1 MKLDKETVIKQR
13 FWFLLPIFAICLLV
27 GWICVL
33 GVRGETEKNYKTA
46 KDKDTQLKNI
56 ATTQHL
62 KNEQWNQAI
71 VKELDVSS
79 GKKDEL
85 WYRESDRQNKVQRD
99 PQKRENFT
107 RLDPFITWPEE
118 TRNQWIKTNPGR
130 DLSTI
135 DFGTYLGNIPSDE
148 YRREYLGQFERIVDT
163 IRDWLDE
170 TNSNNI
176 LGAVRVLGGSG
187 NHRNYVVR
195 QLLSPHRLSP
205 DNHIL
210 SDEIF
215 LLQEDIA
222 IKREIFRSLNDLL
235 DSYSKLKTE
244 WNEVHYVEITEQA
257 APAATV
263 VPATGVPVTPPAVA
277 AVADVTPVKKESE
290 PEVFQR
296 FRFYNYVWPNLLS
309 KQDVEKDAKLASSL
323 IELGL
328 PAIEANKGWRID
340 MNVMTD
346 PQDEKKLLL
355 RSTSSNHSNLFTLP
369 VQPLMIWYSELKTE
383 QEVPTPL
390 LLPDAGGVGPSEY
403 WPNGTLKKI
412 GQKKLKDISLPANF
426 GKITRITRIMPEN
439 AIDQQIAFNNDW
451 LVSVQLQRRPNSPTL
466 TLKGEMINRSGRR
479 LPVASFTAGLN
490 VANDSKLM
498 HEDFKVPTDA
508 FNAGERRSFTQEIKS
523 PVQPRSINMVKQKL
537 TWRSTPIKR
546 IDHLEIGQTAH
557 THSDRLKTIP
567 LKPYD
572 FKRKDPQ
579 NLNPS
584 SATAAATP
592 QSGEGFGNSG
602 GPPGGM
608 ALGSAGGSRGGMGA
622 GSGGGSGSGSV
633 SANHQIPLNRYV
645 QVDNELRRIPV
656 ALVMVVDATAITDI
670 IGAMSNSRLRFQVTL
685 APWTKVPALGRPGA
699 SGSTTTAPSG
709 PPAPGSGGSSTPP
722 NMGGGPGKPG
732 MALGS
737 TGGGAAAPSGGRAGA
752 GGSDFVGGG
761 QGSGS
766 TPPGTGAGANRP
778 TQNLGLEDDSSVV
791 ELQIYGLITIYESPD
806 LFKMLEKQAVAGTPA
821 TPK

>member
-13 FWFLLPIFAICLLV
+13 FWFLLPVFAICLLV

-33 GVRGETEKNYKTA
+33 GVRGETEKNYKAA
-46 KDKDTQLKNI
+46 KDKDTALKNI
-56 ATTQHL
+56 ASTQHL
-62 KNEQWNQAI
+62 KNENWNTAI
-71 VKELDVSS
+71 SKELDNSS

-85 WYRESDRQNKVQRD
+85 WYKESDRQNKVQRD

-195 QLLSPHRLSP
+195 QLLSPHSLSP

-222 IKREIFRSLNDLL
+222 IKREIFRSLGDLL
-235 DSYSKLKTE
+235 ESYSKLKTE
-244 WNEVHYVEITEQA
+244 WNEVPYVDITEQA
-257 APAATV
+257 APVAAAA
-263 VPATGVPVTPPAVA
+263 PAAGGAPVTPPPVA
-277 AVADVTPVKKESE
+277 AAAPAEATPVKKEPE

-296 FRFYNYVWPNLLS
+296 FRFYNYVWTNLLN

-340 MNVMTD
+340 LNVMTD
-346 PQDEKKLLL
+346 PQDEKKLIL
-355 RSTSSNHSNLFTLP
+355 RSTSSNHSQLFTLP
-369 VQPLMIWYSELKTE
+369 VQPLMIWYSELGSE
-383 QEVPTPL
+383 QEAPTAL
-390 LLPDAGGVGPSEY
+390 MLPDAGGVGPSEY

-412 GQKKLKDISLPANF
+412 GQKKLKDIALPANF
-426 GKITRITRIMPEN
+426 GKVTRVTRIMPEN
-439 AIDQQIAFNNDW
+439 AIDQQVAFNNDW
-451 LVSVQLQRRPNSPTL
+451 LVSVQLLRRPNSPTL

-479 LPVASFTAGLN
+479 LPVATFTAGMN
-490 VANDSKLM
+490 VANDTRLM
-498 HEDFKVPTDA
+498 NEDFKVPTDA

-546 IDHLEIGQTAH
+546 IDRLEIGQAAH
-557 THSDRLKTIP
+557 IHSDRLKTLP
-567 LKPYD
+567 LQPYN
-572 FKRKDPQ
+572 FKRKDPL
-579 NLNPS
+579 NLN
-584 SATAAATP
+584 AANTAAAATP
-592 QSGEGFGNSG
+592 TPAG
-602 GPPGGM
+602 GDPGGIGGVG
-608 ALGSAGGSRGGMGA
+608 LGAT
-622 GSGGGSGSGSV
+622 GGGRDFGGVGGGGNAAGPV
-633 SANHQIPLNRYV
+633 SPNQKIPLNRYI
-645 QVDNELRRIPV
+645 QADNELRRIPV

-685 APWTKVPALGRPGA
+685 APWTKVPALGKPGG
-699 SGSTTTAPSG
+699 SGSAGGGSN
-709 PPAPGSGGSSTPP
+709 PPAPGGGSTPP
-722 NMGGGPGKPG
+722 PPAGGGGGGKSGG
-732 MALGS
+732 MSL
-737 TGGGAAAPSGGRAGA
+737 GGGAAGGGAPPVGGGRPGA
-752 GGSDFVGGG
+752 GGEFAGG
-761 QGSGS
+761 QGGS
-766 TPPGTGAGANRP
+766 TPPAGGGSGAARP
-778 TQNLGLEDDSSVV
+778 PAHNMGLEDDSSVV

-806 LFKMLEKQAVAGTPA
+806 LFKLLEKQAAAGAPA

>member
-13 FWFLLPIFAICLLV
+13 FWFLLPVFAICLLV

-33 GVRGETEKNYKTA
+33 GVRGETEKNYKAA
-46 KDKDTQLKNI
+46 KDKDNALKNI
-56 ATTQHL
+56 ASAQYL
-62 KNEQWNQAI
+62 KNTEWNAAI
-71 VKELDVSS
+71 SKELDNSS

-85 WYRESDRQNKVQRD
+85 WYKESDRQNKVQRD
-99 PQKRENFT
+99 NKNRANFT

-118 TRNQWIKTNPGR
+118 TRSQWIKTNPGR

-170 TNSNNI
+170 SNSNNI
-176 LGAVRVLGGSG
+176 LGAVRVLNGSG
-187 NHRNYVVR
+187 NHRNYVIP

-222 IKREIFRSLNDLL
+222 IKKEIFRSLNDLL
-235 DSYSKLKTE
+235 ESYSKLKTE
-244 WNEVHYVEITEQA
+244 WNEVPYVDITAQA
-257 APAATV
+257 APAA
-263 VPATGVPVTPPAVA
+263 VPAPSTTGAPVTPPPVA
-277 AVADVTPVKKESE
+277 PAAEATPVKKEPE

-296 FRFYNYVWPNLLS
+296 FRFYNYVWPNLLN
-309 KQDVEKDAKLASSL
+309 KQDVEKDAKLASSI

-328 PAIEANKGWRID
+328 PGIEANKGWRID
-340 MNVMTD
+340 MSVMAD
-346 PQDEKKLLL
+346 PQDEKKLIL

-369 VQPLMIWYSELKTE
+369 VQPLLIWYSELGTE
-383 QEVPTPL
+383 QELPTAL

-412 GQKKLKDISLPANF
+412 GQKTLKDIPLPANF
-426 GKITRITRIMPEN
+426 GKVTRITRIMPEN

-451 LVSVQLQRRPNSPTL
+451 LVSVQLLRRPNSPTL

-479 LPVASFTAGLN
+479 LPVATFTAGMN
-490 VANDSKLM
+490 VANDAKLM
-498 HEDFKVPTDA
+498 NEEFKVPTDA

-523 PVQPRSINMVKQKL
+523 AVQPRSINMVKQKL

-546 IDHLEIGQTAH
+546 IDRLEIGQAAH
-557 THSDRLKTIP
+557 IHSDRLKTIP

-572 FKRKDPQ
+572 FKRKDPL
-579 NLNPS
+579 NLNV
-584 SATAAATP
+584 ANNAAATP
-592 QSGEGFGNSG
+592 TGDG
-602 GPPGGM
+602 
-608 ALGSAGGSRGGMGA
+608 
-622 GSGGGSGSGSV
+622 GGGSGGPGVGSV
-633 SANHQIPLNRYV
+633 GLGSVGGSGRGTFGGGGGGAGEVSPNQKITLNRYV

-685 APWTKVPALGRPGA
+685 APWTKVPALGKPGGNTG
-699 SGSTTTAPSG
+699 SGAPPPPPGGGGSQPPGGQPPSSPMGGKGGMIGGGTAGAGSSPPPGGGQTGPGGGRIGGGGGQVPQGGQPSG
-709 PPAPGSGGSSTPP
+709 PAV
-722 NMGGGPGKPG
+722 M
-732 MALGS
+732 
-737 TGGGAAAPSGGRAGA
+737 
-752 GGSDFVGGG
+752 
-761 QGSGS
+761 
-766 TPPGTGAGANRP
+766 
-778 TQNLGLEDDSSVV
+778 GLEDDSSVV
-791 ELQIYGLITIYESPD
+791 ELQIFGLITIYESPD
-806 LFKMLEKQAVAGTPA
+806 LAKILEKQASAGTAAPA